1 MEAMIEYIVR
11 LSQANMLLALVLIVG
26 IFICLIC
33 IAVVDR
39 KIGYMRK
46 ELDAI
51 VKFHGIEIPQESPES
66 KQKKKLLSKKDKPAG
81 NATEEKE

>member
-1 MEAMIEYIVR
+1 MEAVIEYIVR
-11 LSQANMLLALVLIVG
+11 LSQANILLALVLIVG

-33 IAVVDR
+33 IAVIDR

-66 KQKKKLLSKKDKPAG
+66 KQKKLFGKKDKPAG
-81 NATEEKE
+81 NATEEKK